1 MLIMNQQSEI
11 ILLEQTSFQG
21 SYAIS
26 EFIAVKEVQSLQKH
40 KSKSTCAMIELKKN
54 GVRFAV

>member
-40 KSKSTCAMIELKKN
+40 KSKSTCAMI
-54 GVRFAV
+54 